1 VISTDEQRK
10 ISQPLTERAREKQIA
25 YTNEAKET
33 KTIDKVALLL
43 TKNIHSDASTI
54 DFVKKRCSK
63 KKESP
68 KHDSII
74 ISKACNKDPTVFK
87 NNNRISRNLS
97 KIHPSKQSHES
108 TINRLATN
116 KASYTTQAHYTRPKI
131 ATNLFSVKS
140 NYVKPPAGS
149 HLFSLYQFCTPRVKL
164 TPRNACIKTIDI
176 CTKHYNSHAK
186 RLHSSVHPAHGSRQN
201 VRRSSLQPLED
212 RCLSS
217 LNIPIKKPVLHA
229 TIYLPLT
236 NRKSSNEEYFPK
248 STTNQNFPVRGNQQG
263 SGFHHHI

>member
-1 VISTDEQRK
+1 MISPDEIRI

-25 YTNEAKET
+25 FTNQAKEAKV
-33 KTIDKVALLL
+33 IDKIALILS
-43 TKNIHSDASTI
+43 KNMRTEITSI
-54 DFVKKRCSK
+54 DLVKKIPSR

-74 ISKACNKDPTVFK
+74 ISKACNKDPTVCK
-87 NNNRISRNLS
+87 NNNRTSRNVS
-97 KIHPSKQSHES
+97 KVHPSRQSHES
-108 TINRLATN
+108 TINRLTTS
-116 KASYTTQAHYTRPKI
+116 KPSYTTQTHYTRPKV

-164 TPRNACIKTIDI
+164 TSPSACIKTIDI
-176 CTKHYNSHAK
+176 CTKHYNSNAK
-186 RLHSSVHPAHGSRQN
+186 RLHSSVHPAHSSRQN
-201 VRRSSLQPLED
+201 VRRSSLQPLEE

-217 LNIPIKKPVLHA
+217 LNVPNKKLVLHA
-229 TIYLPLT
+229 TIHIPLT
-236 NRKSSNEEYFPK
+236 NRKPLNEEYFPK
-248 STTNQNFPVRGNQQG
+248 STTNQNFPLRGNQQG